1 MVRPMRMLLMA
12 GSFALLLAILMVVPV
27 MGVDPS
33 PSTSPGGNAA
43 TASTPTGAVALVLA
57 TDPRFAGLSDY
68 EVLRRRTAAEFR
80 PYIFLDSYY
89 RELPTRTAELSQWGS
104 AERQPGSRLI
114 EVTLV
119 RDCVEPTSGPV
130 PALDPCAWRHS
141 WYYRVQPDGTVSL
154 LFDEGDPD
162 EG

>member
-1 MVRPMRMLLMA
+1 M
-12 GSFALLLAILMVVPV
+12 
-27 MGVDPS
+27 
-33 PSTSPGGNAA
+33 
-43 TASTPTGAVALVLA
+43 
-57 TDPRFAGLSDY
+57 
-68 EVLRRRTAAEFR
+68 
-80 PYIFLDSYY
+80 
-89 RELPTRTAELSQWGS
+89 
-104 AERQPGSRLI
+104 
-114 EVTLV
+114 